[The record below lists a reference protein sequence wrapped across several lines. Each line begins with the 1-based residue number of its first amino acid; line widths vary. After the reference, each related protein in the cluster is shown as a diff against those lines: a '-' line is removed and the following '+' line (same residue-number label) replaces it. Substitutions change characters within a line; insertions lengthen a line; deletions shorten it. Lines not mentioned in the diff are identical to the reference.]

1 MATGEVVRLV
11 IGKGKPVDQ
20 QERYKII
27 YRMRDL
33 RDVTEATGK
42 SVFDL
47 LNDPFG
53 GWPHLLHFGLR
64 FAYPKMTPDG
74 AADLIDRWKDDDP
87 EVNEY
92 AKLGELLMNA
102 LEASGFV
109 KFPKAGEV
117 KEDEAGEAP
126 AQG

>member
-53 GWPHLLHFGLR
+53 GWPHLLHHGLR
-64 FAYPKMTPDG
+64 FAYPKMTRDQ
-74 AADLIDRWKDDDP
+74 ATDLIDRWIADD
-87 EVNEY
+87 ESNEF
-92 AKLGELLMNA
+92 AKIGELLMSA

-109 KFPKAGEV
+109 KFPKAGE
-117 KEDEAGEAP
+117 KADEETEATASP
-126 AQG
+126 N